1 MDAMSGCASVSDM
14 GRATG
19 RRTGVS
25 WEAERLGQGIFLL
38 SLCRVVRHKGS
49 LRQDGVDVNA
59 SLVCA
64 WTFTLTPLLLW
75 ANCFLLIRAV
85 AWAVNTGR
93 QCFRRCK
100 LMAGVLTLLPQGCE
114 STGSA

>member
-1 MDAMSGCASVSDM
+1 MDAMSGYVSGSDM

-25 WEAERLGQGIFLL
+25 WEADRLGQGIFCSSALWYII
-38 SLCRVVRHKGS
+38 RGS
-49 LRQDGVDVNA
+49 LREDGVVANA
-59 SLVCA
+59 SLFCA

-75 ANCFLLIRAV
+75 ANCFLLIHTV

-114 STGSA
+114 STGLA